1 MSRSSHIQYQE
12 LGGWST
18 PAQPIPQEDP
28 VRGIW
33 KFLAGVSSHL
43 ALIGFLVISLAFGS
57 PENPP
62 HVNKTATV
70 VVSAVLIGIA
80 YSLSFCLVLLHI
92 HDRIFLIHSVLMYVF
107 FFFGPRMRPL
117 YAICCPTL
125 TSSGP
130 CLISNLFALFNV
142 VLNILCRNFL
152 PMGLLETLSMSF
164 SATFA
169 FLYALG
175 ALWLYARDVNEGI
188 RVESNGAT
196 ILLTDE
202 EMQRQQL
209 QRLLEQ
215 NSPRKV
221 LSPKAM
227 QKTFRVNV
235 PARLNSFMPPPREG
249 GYYG

>member
-1 MSRSSHIQYQE
+1 
-12 LGGWST
+12 
-18 PAQPIPQEDP
+18 
-28 VRGIW
+28 
-33 KFLAGVSSHL
+33 
-43 ALIGFLVISLAFGS
+43 
-57 PENPP
+57 
-62 HVNKTATV
+62 
-70 VVSAVLIGIA
+70 
-80 YSLSFCLVLLHI
+80 
-92 HDRIFLIHSVLMYVF
+92 
-107 FFFGPRMRPL
+107 
-117 YAICCPTL
+117 
-125 TSSGP
+125 
-130 CLISNLFALFNV
+130 
-142 VLNILCRNFL
+142 
-152 PMGLLETLSMSF
+152 MGLLETLSMSF